1 MTTLMI
7 HFPLEK
13 LRKLNIKLEKLNHKK
28 LKLIRLYG
36 RTHERH
42 DYPNPFHNLSQF
54 DTKIPKHVEGR
65 CLHELKED
73 SLHFKIREEN
83 EEIKKMRSKF
93 LELFNKKIIASLTE
107 RNR

>member
-1 MTTLMI
+1 MI
-7 HFPLEK
+7 CFLLEK

-36 RTHERH
+36 RAHERN

-54 DTKIPKHVEGR
+54 DTRIPEPVEGR

-83 EEIKKMRSKF
+83 AEIEKTRAKF
-93 LELFNKKIIASLTE
+93 LKLFDKRIIASLTE